1 MTIHP
6 IDALTLWNRI
16 MLRSMRELPH
26 DLSTRQMA
34 IMLTVYLVPPPHTV
48 RSLAEHLG
56 ISKPAICRALDALSA
71 MDLIRRKK
79 DEEDRRNVFI
89 QRTINGS
96 VYLRDAAD
104 IMAREM
110 NAADNQAAAPV
121 EARKAEVA

>member
-1 MTIHP
+1 
-6 IDALTLWNRI
+6 

-56 ISKPAICRALDALSA
+56 ISKPAICRALDALST

-79 DEEDRRNVFI
+79 DDEDRRNVFI
-89 QRTINGS
+89 QRTISGS
-96 VYLRDAAD
+96 VFLRDAAD
-104 IMAREM
+104 IMAQEM
-110 NAADNQAAAPV
+110 NQANQEPQSIMQ
-121 EARKAEVA
+121 AEVA

>member
-6 IDALTLWNRI
+6 IDALTLWNRV
-16 MLRSMRELPH
+16 MLRSMRELPQ

-48 RSLAEHLG
+48 RSLADHLG

-79 DEEDRRNVFI
+79 DEDDRRNVFI

-96 VYLRDAAD
+96 VFLRDAAD
-104 IMAREM
+104 IMAQEM
-110 NAADNQAAAPV
+110 NASDPMPQIMQ
-121 EARKAEVA
+121 AEVA

>member
-6 IDALTLWNRI
+6 IDALTLWNRV

-71 MDLIRRKK
+71 LDLIRRKK

-110 NAADNQAAAPV
+110 NAADSEAAEV
-121 EARKAEVA
+121 RQAEVA